1 MKYVITGS
9 SGHIS
14 KPIVLQLLN
23 EGHDVTVIGRS
34 AGNLQELTS
43 KGAKA
48 AIGSVDDIDFLSET
62 FKGAD
67 AVYLMAPPNFGAA
80 SIKDYIAS
88 VGNNYAA
95 ALKASG
101 VKHAVVLSSIGA
113 HRPSGLG
120 PIDGIHR
127 VEQELN
133 KLADVNILYL
143 RPAYFYYNLF
153 ANLDMIRHLN
163 ILGGNYT
170 AAPGTFPLVH
180 TSDIAAEAA
189 EALLKLNFKGHSV
202 KYVVS
207 DEVSTEQIAAAIGK
221 AIGKPELPW
230 VKFSDEQA
238 FEGMQ
243 QAGLPEDIARN
254 YVEMGNAMDS
264 GIMTED
270 YFKQG
275 KGPTGKVKL
284 DDFAKEFAAVYNAGT
299 PA

>member
-34 AGNLQELTS
+34 AGNLGELTS

-48 AIGSVDDIDFLSET
+48 AIGSVDEIPFLTDT

-67 AVYLMAPPNFGAA
+67 AVYLMVPPNFAA
-80 SIKDYIAS
+80 ANMKDYIAF

-101 VKHAVVLSSIGA
+101 VKNAVVLSSIGA
-113 HRPSGLG
+113 HRSSGLG

-133 KLADVNILYL
+133 KLADVNILFL

-153 ANLDMIRHLN
+153 ANLELIRHQN

-170 AAPGTFPLVH
+170 AAAGKFPLVH
-180 TSDIAAEAA
+180 TSDIAAAA
-189 EALLKLNFKGHSV
+189 TDALLKLDFKGHSV

-207 DEVSTEQIAAAIGK
+207 DEVSTDQIAAAIGK
-221 AIGKPELPW
+221 AIGKPALPW

-238 FEGMQ
+238 FQGMQ

-254 YVEMGNAMDS
+254 YVEMGNGMGS

-275 KGPTGKVKL
+275 NGPIGKVKL
-284 DDFAKEFAAVYNAGT
+284 DDFAKEFAAVYHASTNA
-299 PA
+299 